1 MASSAALK
9 VVSDPTNGGEHDIDL
24 SQPYRASVTISGV
37 RHGHAPT
44 CVFATKDD
52 LERKAA

>member
-9 VVSDPTNGGEHDIDL
+9 VVSDPTNGGEHDID
-24 SQPYRASVTISGV
+24 PCWKCGV

-44 CVFATKDD
+44 CVFAVKED